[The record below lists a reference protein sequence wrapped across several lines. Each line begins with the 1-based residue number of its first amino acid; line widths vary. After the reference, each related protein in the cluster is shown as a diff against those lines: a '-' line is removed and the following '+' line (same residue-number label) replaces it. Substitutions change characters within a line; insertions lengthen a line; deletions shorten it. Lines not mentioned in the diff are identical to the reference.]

1 MDTKKASAYIF
12 PSSYCT
18 IMEPLEVYN
27 ANYKL
32 IQAIYSSRLKIQ
44 ILLSVA
50 HNPKTLSELREIT
63 GSTSQAIIPKIRRL
77 EGLSLIE
84 PIDHGYTITPVGRIL
99 ATKIED
105 FVMTIG
111 ELMKHR
117 EFWTTHDIDGIPQPF
132 LYQIGDL
139 ISSEVKFDTTD
150 NMFHVY
156 THFVTLLQEAAYI
169 HGISS
174 VMSPQIADVLA
185 ERIIAGVPIDL
196 IVSRNVAE
204 GLMQE
209 PFLTKMQQLQ
219 TFQNFRVWMVDE
231 QLHLGITVTDKI
243 LSLGLNSRANAVYD
257 SSADM
262 YSSDPQARDWAER
275 LFQFYKN
282 RATLMKLEEVQVSPA
297 DLPPVKN

>member
-1 MDTKKASAYIF
+1 
-12 PSSYCT
+12 
-18 IMEPLEVYN
+18 MEPLEVYN

-50 HNPKTLSELREIT
+50 RNQKTLAELREIT

-77 EGLSLIE
+77 EQMSLIE
-84 PIDHGYTITPVGRIL
+84 AFDHGYVITPVGRIL

-111 ELMKHR
+111 EITKHR
-117 EFWTTHDIDGIPQPF
+117 EFWAAHDIEGIPRPF
-132 LYQIGDL
+132 LDQIGDL
-139 ISSEVKFDTTD
+139 ISSDVKFDTTD

-156 THFVTLLQEAAYI
+156 THFVTILQQAAFI

-185 ERIIAGVPIDL
+185 ERVIAGTPVEL
-196 IVSRNVAE
+196 IVSHNVGEA
-204 GLMQE
+204 LMQE
-209 PFLTKMQQLQ
+209 PFLTKIQQLKPY
-219 TFQNFRVWMVDE
+219 QNFRVWMVDE
-231 QLHLGITVTDKI
+231 QLHLGITVTDKY

-257 SSADM
+257 SSADL
-262 YSSDPQARDWAER
+262 YSSDPKARDWAER
-275 LFQFYKN
+275 LFRYYQN
-282 RATLMKLEEVQVSPA
+282 RAKLMKLE
-297 DLPPVKN
+297 

>member
-1 MDTKKASAYIF
+1 MDKKKASAYIYR
-12 PSSYCT
+12 SSYRIT
-18 IMEPLEVYN
+18 MEPLEVYN
-27 ANYKL
+27 TNYKL
-32 IQAIYSSRLKIQ
+32 IQTIYASRLKIQ

-50 HNPKTLSELREIT
+50 KNPKTLSELREIT

-84 PIDHGYTITPVGRIL
+84 PIDHGYAITPVGRIL
-99 ATKIED
+99 VTKIED

-117 EFWTTHDIDGIPQPF
+117 EFWATHDVEGIPQPF

-139 ISSEVKFDTTD
+139 ISSDVKFDTTED
-150 NMFHVY
+150 MFHVY
-156 THFVTLLQEAAYI
+156 SHFITILQQAAYI

-174 VMSPQIADVLA
+174 VMNPQIADVLA
-185 ERIIAGVPIDL
+185 EKVIAGVQVEL
-196 IVSRNVAE
+196 IVSRNVGE

-209 PFLTKMQQLQ
+209 PFLTKIQHLKP
-219 TFQNFRVWMVDE
+219 FQNFKVWMVDE
-231 QLHLGITVTDKI
+231 PLHLGITVTDKY

-262 YSSDPQARDWAER
+262 YSNDAKAREWAER
-275 LFQFYKN
+275 LFQYYKN
-282 RATLMKLEEVQVSPA
+282 RATLMKLE
-297 DLPPVKN
+297 

>member
-1 MDTKKASAYIF
+1 
-12 PSSYCT
+12 
-18 IMEPLEVYN
+18 MEPLEVYN
-27 ANYKL
+27 ANFKL

-84 PIDHGYTITPVGRIL
+84 PVDHGYTITPVGRIL
-99 ATKIED
+99 VTKIED

-111 ELMKHR
+111 ELMKHQ
-117 EFWTTHDIDGIPQPF
+117 EFWATHDIEGIPKPF

-139 ISSEVKFDTTD
+139 ISSDVKFDTTD

-156 THFVTLLQEAAYI
+156 THFVTLLQQAAYV

-185 ERIIAGVPIDL
+185 ERIIAGTPIDL
-196 IVSRNVAE
+196 VVSRNVAE

-209 PFLTKMQQLQ
+209 PFLTKMKQLKAY
-219 TFQNFRVWMVDE
+219 QNFSVWMVE
-231 QLHLGITVTDKI
+231 EPLHLGITVTDKI

-275 LFQFYKN
+275 LFQYYKN